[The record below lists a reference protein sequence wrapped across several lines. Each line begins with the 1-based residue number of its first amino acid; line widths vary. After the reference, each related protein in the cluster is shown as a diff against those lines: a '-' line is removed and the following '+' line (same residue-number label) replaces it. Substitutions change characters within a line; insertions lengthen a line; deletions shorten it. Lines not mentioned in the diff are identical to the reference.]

1 MSRTLS
7 DRWRS
12 PARPTPVPEAAP
24 QDETQRE
31 PPERAP
37 EWPDPPGG
45 LASRGP
51 VQTPVPQLRP
61 AAPPQA
67 TPGAAL
73 VDAKVRLH
81 GRIIDEFNLALI
93 DKLSPEDLAKQ
104 VARYVADYAARERL
118 TLNQREL
125 EAFALEIVDEMIG
138 LGPIEPLLKDPSIT
152 DILINAHMSVF
163 VERSGQLQQSPV
175 RFKDEAHLLRIINKM
190 VAAVGRRVDESSPMV
205 DARLPD
211 GSRVNVAIRPV
222 AVDGPLVSIRKFAK
236 KPISMERLVELGALR
251 PLMADLLRAAVR
263 GRISLLVSGGTGSG
277 KTTMLNALS
286 SYIPSNERL
295 ITIEDAAELQ
305 LQQPHVARLET
316 RPPSVEGRGEI
327 RQRELLK
334 NALRMRPDRIIL
346 GECRGEEAF
355 DMLQAMNTGHEGSM
369 TTIHANAP
377 RDALSRIEQ
386 MVGMAAANM
395 SLPSIRGQIASG
407 IQLVLQ
413 LQRMADGKRRVTSI
427 AEITGMEGDIIQM
440 QELYHF
446 AREGVDE
453 AGTIQGRFK
462 ATGVRPRLLTELRSQ
477 GVDMPAHAFD
487 PRTIL

>member
-1 MSRTLS
+1 MTRTLS
-7 DRWRS
+7 ERWRIGS
-12 PARPTPVPEAAP
+12 PAPIQEVERPTVA
-24 QDETQRE
+24 D
-31 PPERAP
+31 
-37 EWPDPPGG
+37 
-45 LASRGP
+45 
-51 VQTPVPQLRP
+51 P
-61 AAPPQA
+61 AAPVAPSPTNSRPVA
-67 TPGAAL
+67 TRVVPAPTPTPPPGAAL
-73 VDAKVRLH
+73 LDAKVRLH

-93 DKLSPEDLAKQ
+93 DKLSPDDLGRQ
-104 VARYVADYAARERL
+104 VARYVADYAQRERL

-125 EAFALEIVDEMIG
+125 EAFAAEIVDEMIG

-152 DILINAHMSVF
+152 DILINAHMSVY
-163 VERSGQLQQSPV
+163 VERAGQLHQTPV
-175 RFKDEAHLLRIINKM
+175 RFKDEAHLLRIVNKM
-190 VAAVGRRVDESSPMV
+190 VSAVGRRVDESSPMV

-222 AVDGPLVSIRKFAK
+222 AVDGPLVSIRKFSK
-236 KPISMERLVELGALR
+236 RPISMDRLVEFGALR
-251 PLMADLLRAAVR
+251 PAMAELLKAAVR
-263 GRISLLVSGGTGSG
+263 GRVSLLVSGGTGSG

-286 SYIPSNERL
+286 SFIPASERL

-386 MVGMAAANM
+386 MVGMAVANM
-395 SLPSIRGQIASG
+395 SMASIRGQIASG

-413 LQRMADGKRRVTSI
+413 LQRMADGRRRVTSVS
-427 AEITGMEGDIIQM
+427 EITGMEGEVLQM
-440 QELYHF
+440 QEIFHF
-446 AREGVDE
+446 VREGVD
-453 AGTIQGRFK
+453 AGGTIIGRFR
-462 ATGVRPRLLTELRSQ
+462 ATGIRPKLIAELNAQ
-477 GVDMPAHAFD
+477 GVDMPAQMFD
-487 PRTIL
+487 PRTAL